1 MATERNSPWNQEVV
15 LFIHGTG
22 SQSASSEFPADRPA
36 EQRWYQRGS
45 SFWREFDA
53 LLRNPAGRAQL
64 PGPDFWRE
72 FAEPVRGRKYDHFWW
87 SGANSEQDRRE
98 AGARLHKAI
107 SRMAERGVGVH
118 LIGHSHGGSVI
129 RHALL
134 MGRLENVLSVSSL
147 GTPFINHGPPPWGW
161 WWLAA
166 ALVVL
171 LIAIAPTVEIVHSM
185 HDFTVL
191 PAEPYHWNE
200 NLDTRWLSKVSERW
214 TEAIAQEHSPATY
227 VTLPVAIVLA
237 FMFLAAFGR
246 WLWRHGVAHCMRQF
260 RAAPEDEYRRR
271 WNVLFSRHDEAINAL
286 ILVDRLRLE
295 DLAPRFGGMLWIYDR
310 LVAPLIEQFMTEI
323 SRGGALG
330 ADIAGDFVVAVSR
343 FPFEPIPVRP
353 LFVERIDRDL
363 LSRADDTAKKAVVAL
378 RRSLSEMAS
387 QPEAI
392 FSNRDFVGLAIERV
406 ISSTNGE
413 LVHNQYFDDIGVQSE
428 LVRHI
433 REPLADRSGDDWPPP
448 PPADRRGFRRLR
460 VAAVLG
466 AVLLAGLSAASSR
479 WLDQRIDHQEK
490 IKVACKAGLESELL
504 GEICAE
510 KLRQAGFHVAFER
523 TDYST
528 REIQQRAAAG
538 DLQVFAELTG
548 SLYRRLANPVSLDGA
563 PWIEP
568 AAGELAT
575 PFAPWF
581 AQQRS
586 TNQLLARATPGAGL
600 GVASPYLFVV
610 KREGAEPAK
619 GRNERRLFETLLGV
633 GVIEP
638 ISYSQQQVW
647 QRKCPTLRV
656 EHQLNFQKFRTWY
669 GDPAGMRV
677 KIGLT
682 SDLVGAEAPLELLL
696 SSITPPPAVSSFA
709 RMARQMSLDRLP
721 GPVQILE
728 VSDNKYEQ
736 LSDGLVDLIAGD
748 GTDHQLYEDPSFVPL
763 ATVGFGEFTPPP
775 TEAVPA
781 PKPQNERELLTD
793 FLLPYEVFPIIFHP
807 RRAQRQA
814 IAAALAAPVVGG
826 NGRLNQTHFA
836 LLLGI
841 FEREIKQ
848 NRLTGYPRDARR
860 EELVR
865 QYWSNLF
872 TTAAPA
878 P

>member
-1 MATERNSPWNQEVV
+1 MATERNATWNKEVV

-22 SQSASSEFPADRPA
+22 SQSSCSEFPPDRPA

-53 LLRNPAGRAQL
+53 LLRNPAGKAQL
-64 PGPDFWRE
+64 PDPDFWRE
-72 FAEPVRGRKYDHFWW
+72 FADPVRGQKYDHFWW
-87 SGANSEQDRRE
+87 SGANSEQARRE
-98 AGARLHKAI
+98 AGARLHQAL
-107 SRMAERGVGVH
+107 SRMAERGVGAH

-134 MGRLENVLSVSSL
+134 MGRHDNVLSVSSL

-166 ALVVL
+166 ALLVL
-171 LIAIAPTVEIVHSM
+171 LIAIAPTAEIVHSM
-185 HDFTVL
+185 YDFTVL
-191 PAEPYHWNE
+191 PAEPYRWNE

-227 VTLPVAIVLA
+227 VTLPVAILLA
-237 FMFLAAFGR
+237 SLFFAAFSR
-246 WLWRHGVAHCMRQF
+246 WLWRHGVARFWRQF
-260 RAAPEDEYRRR
+260 RAAPEEEYRRR

-295 DLAPRFGGMLWIYDR
+295 DLAPRFGGMLWFYDR

-330 ADIAGDFVVAVSR
+330 ADVAGDFVVAVSR
-343 FPFEPIPVRP
+343 FPFAPLPVRP

-378 RRSLSEMAS
+378 RRSLSEMAG

-433 REPLADRSGDDWPPP
+433 REPLAERAGDDWPPP
-448 PPADRRGFRRLR
+448 PQADRRGFRRLR
-460 VAAVLG
+460 LAAVIG
-466 AVLLAGLSAASSR
+466 AVLLAGVSAASSR
-479 WLDQRIDHQEK
+479 WIDQRIDPAEP
-490 IKVACKAGLESELL
+490 ILVASKDGFESELL

-510 KLRQAGFHVAFER
+510 KLRQAGFRATFER

-538 DLQVFAELTG
+538 DLQVYAELTG
-548 SLYRRLANPVSLDGA
+548 SLYRRLANPVTLDGA
-563 PWIEP
+563 PWIDP
-568 AAGELAT
+568 APGD
-575 PFAPWF
+575 PAPRFDAWF
-581 AQQRS
+581 AQQRGA
-586 TNQLLARATPGAGL
+586 NPLLARATPGAGL
-600 GVASPYLFVV
+600 GAASPYLFVL
-610 KREGAEPAK
+610 KRGGAEAK
-619 GRNERRLFETLLGV
+619 GRNDRKLFETLLGV

-638 ISYSQQQVW
+638 IAYSQQQTW
-647 QRKCPTLRV
+647 LRKCPTLKV
-656 EHQLNFQKFRTWY
+656 EYQLHFQKFRAWY
-669 GDPAGMRV
+669 GDPSGMRV
-677 KIGLT
+677 KFGLT
-682 SDLVGAEAPLELLL
+682 SDLIGSEAPLEQLL
-696 SSITPPPAVSSFA
+696 SSIAPPPAVSSFA
-709 RMARQMSLDRLP
+709 RLARQMSLDRLP

-728 VSDNKYEQ
+728 VSENKYEQ
-736 LSDGLVDLIAGD
+736 LSDGLVDIIAGD
-748 GTDHQLYEDPSFVPL
+748 GADHQLYSDPSYIPL
-763 ATVGFGEFTPPP
+763 ATVGWGEFTLPP
-775 TEAVPA
+775 TETAPE
-781 PKPQNERELLTD
+781 PKPQSERELLTN

-814 IAAALAAPVVGG
+814 LSAALAAPVVGG
-826 NGRLNQTHFA
+826 EGRLNQTRFA
-836 LLLGI
+836 LLLGAY
-841 FEREIKQ
+841 EREVKQ
-848 NRLTGYPRDARR
+848 NRLSGYRRDARR

-865 QYWSNLF
+865 QSWRELF
-872 TTAAPA
+872 TPAAANP
-878 P
+878 